1 MRHTVVAR
9 SIALTA
15 WLATCAT
22 SCGNHASKPPPPPPL
37 DPKDIPANIDRIAS
51 DVLTATGVP
60 SASVAAVSDGK
71 IVYVHAYG
79 NARLEP
85 ATPAKPEMRYSIG
98 SISKQLTAV
107 AILLL
112 AEDGKLTLDDPVGKY
127 VPDLTRGDAITI
139 RQILSHT
146 SGYPD
151 YAPQDYMVPDW
162 GKPISA
168 DALLGRWAQKEL
180 EFEPGTRWQYSNTN
194 FVIAGM
200 IVEKVAGMPLVDFL
214 TARVFKPL
222 GMTSVTNTDRQKLGD
237 QDAQGYFRR
246 ALGPLH
252 PAPHEGPGWMYA
264 AGELAMTAADLAKW
278 DAAVIQQAILSPAS
292 YRQLE
297 TEVQLASGA
306 GTSYG
311 LGIGVGLVQGHREL
325 RHNGEVSGFVAANL
339 VWPDDKL
346 AIAVLTNQDASD
358 AAGSIAG
365 KVRDVLLR
373 ATTPASI
380 ESDRRVKQT
389 LLDLAD
395 KKLDRGTLTTNLSSY
410 FTDEA
415 IAEYADTLR
424 SLGTLDAVE
433 QTTSTRRGGM
443 IARRYKAKYGDK
455 AMSISVYETTDGKLE
470 QFLLSKSE

>member
-1 MRHTVVAR
+1 MRRPRVAET
-9 SIALTA
+9 IAMIA
-15 WLATCAT
+15 WLAACSTA
-22 SCGNHASKPPPPPPL
+22 CGTRSSKPPPPP
-37 DPKDIPANIDRIAS
+37 DPKDIPANIDRIAGE
-51 DVLTATGVP
+51 VLAATGVP

-85 ATPAKPEMRYSIG
+85 PAPATPAMRYSIG

-107 AILLL
+107 AVLLL

-162 GKPISA
+162 EKPISA
-168 DALLGRWAQKEL
+168 DALLGRWARKEL

-200 IVEKVAGMPLVDFL
+200 IVEKVAGIPLVDLL

-222 GMTSVTNTDRQKLGD
+222 GMTSVVNTDRQQLGA

-264 AGELAMTAADLAKW
+264 AGELAMSAEDLAKW
-278 DAAVIQQAILSPAS
+278 DAAVIGQAILSPAS
-292 YRQLE
+292 YLQLE

-325 RHNGEVSGFVAANL
+325 RHGGEVSGFVATNL

-346 AIAVLTNQDASD
+346 AVAVLTNQDASD
-358 AAGSIAG
+358 AAGQIAA
-365 KVRDVLLR
+365 KVRDALFR

-389 LLDLAD
+389 LLALAD
-395 KKLDRGTLTTNLSSY
+395 KKLDRGTLTANLNSY
-410 FTDEA
+410 FTEAA

-424 SLGTLDAVE
+424 SLGTLDTVE
-433 QTTSTRRGGM
+433 QTTSSRRGGM

-455 AMSISVYETTDGKLE
+455 AMSISVYETMDGKLE
-470 QFLLSKSE
+470 QFLLTKSD